1 MKIRQEDTIVTL
13 EIDMQELGVITHALG
28 RLNTDY
34 ELFRQF
40 ESFQHRVRNL

>member
-1 MKIRQEDTIVTL
+1 MKIRHENTIVTL
-13 EIDMQELGVITHALG
+13 EIDMQELNIITHALG

-40 ESFQHRVRNL
+40 ESFQHRVMNL